1 MSVASQLSG
10 SGSGP
15 ISKAGSTAS
24 DENYFA
30 PFTSGKNHFD
40 TNMWDRWWPRVAKGS
55 LESILAAVPKS
66 KKLPKLDTEAVQAWQ
81 SGMSCFFSVIRNQQ
95 ITERSPFNADKF
107 KKEVKY
113 VCDHIKWTL
122 TTESLGLY
130 LNYVQFVYRLL
141 EKPEVIWY
149 VLVGGEDLWDMG
161 SVAAHGI
168 QIPINFDEDK
178 LAAWNQAI
186 DETNRFDESAV
197 TAPLTKRS
205 GLLDIFDF
213 MRERFEYEEYI

>member
-15 ISKAGSTAS
+15 ISKAG
-24 DENYFA
+24 
-30 PFTSGKNHFD
+30 
-40 TNMWDRWWPRVAKGS
+40 VAKGP
-55 LESILAAVPKS
+55 LESVPAAIPKS
-66 KKLPKLDTEAVQAWQ
+66 KKLPKLDTEAVQAWW
-81 SGMSCFFSVIRNQQ
+81 SGMSCFFSVMRNQQ
-95 ITERSPFNADKF
+95 ITETSPLNADKF

-130 LNYVQFVYRLL
+130 LNYVQFVYWLL
-141 EKPEVIWY
+141 EKLDAIWY
-149 VLVGGEDLWDMG
+149 VLIGGEDLQDMG

-186 DETNRFDESAV
+186 DETIHFDESAV
-197 TAPLTKRS
+197 TAPFTKKR
-205 GLLDIFDF
+205 GLLEIFDF
-213 MRERFEYEEYI
+213 MRGRFEYEE

>member
-1 MSVASQLSG
+1 
-10 SGSGP
+10 
-15 ISKAGSTAS
+15 
-24 DENYFA
+24 
-30 PFTSGKNHFD
+30 
-40 TNMWDRWWPRVAKGS
+40 
-55 LESILAAVPKS
+55 
-66 KKLPKLDTEAVQAWQ
+66 
-81 SGMSCFFSVIRNQQ
+81 MSCFFSVMRNQQ

-113 VCDHIKWTL
+113 ICDYIKRTL

-130 LNYVQFVYRLL
+130 LNYIQFVYRLL
-141 EKPEVIWY
+141 KKPEVIWY
-149 VLVGGEDLWDMG
+149 VLIGGEDLRDMG

-178 LAAWNQAI
+178 LATWNQAI

-213 MRERFEYEEYI
+213 MQGRFEYEEYI